1 MDNTERPLKV
11 TIGGVEYDAAPLPE
25 EHVVIMTTLRATGD
39 DLMRSV
45 KTLCRIVEKAVGQ
58 KTWDELTDRWA
69 AGEVTFADIGEAV
82 PDLMKMTL
90 ADATQ
95 KSG

>member
-1 MDNTERPLKV
+1 MDNTERPLKIA
-11 TIGGVEYDAAPLPE
+11 IGGVEYDAAPLPE
-25 EHVVIMTTLRATGD
+25 EHVVIMTTLRAAGED
-39 DLMRSV
+39 ILRSV
-45 KTLCRIVEKAVGQ
+45 KTLCRIVEASLGRKA
-58 KTWDELTDRWA
+58 WDELTDRWA

-82 PDLMKMTL
+82 PTLLKMTL